1 MRGHQSQIHGR
12 SAFVILSVILLAGH
26 SANARPPEI
35 RNVNV
40 RGFQIGQPTVVTI
53 DGVDLLPAPKLWL
66 NTNAVDAAIDDKQSN
81 ANRLV
86 LTATLPNEITPG
98 VAQLRLATNEGVS
111 NSVTVAL
118 DRLPQLPISETIAA
132 LPASLHG
139 SVPGSGVSKTSFT
152 GKAGEDVLIEV
163 EAKRLGSKLR
173 PVVHLLDAQRVQVAW
188 AMPSRTLAGDCR
200 IATKLPRDGQ
210 YTIEIHDLQYAPP
223 GVSFFRLKVGQWQF
237 ADLAFPPA
245 VTRGQEVALELLG
258 ASGGAKL
265 PFKAPMDGDVIPTA
279 FPNPQ
284 AASGSPPGVLLSSLI
299 ELVEFNV
306 ATGGSPVASQASS
319 TGEPPVPSI
328 PVAISGRLDAPGQ
341 LDQYRF
347 AVTVGAKLT
356 FEVFAERFGSRVDA
370 VLELRNKDGG
380 VLASN
385 DDGPISI
392 DPRLEFTVPAGL
404 DTLVVVLRDALEI
417 ANEQAIYRLVVTNAD
432 KPTPEVTVT
441 AKSDVANIASGESQV
456 FEVNVSRRG
465 YDGPLQLSLGQLP
478 PGVTATGNEIPA
490 GASGTLLTLTGAGD
504 AASQLVTS
512 LMLKSPD
519 GTVSSRV
526 RTDVPAD
533 DRTPV
538 WLREQFAIA
547 ATPKSP
553 TPFQIAWADA
563 QPMTQLALMSKPAIP
578 VKFIRPPG
586 MLGPIRLTFVTSQ
599 LEPRV
604 NNQPNLILALRPERV
619 VEVPVDPPVQA
630 AITALNTLITQL
642 AEAVKQAAVA
652 QGDAKIAADAK
663 VADLTTKK
671 TAAEAAVREAEAK
684 APSTSE
690 LSLVI
695 PSVLP
700 ESSCDVAI
708 KAELLN
714 PERNVVLRTTY
725 SPVRRLPVLNPL
737 AAKLSGPT
745 TIEQTL
751 DPKAGAVVKLT
762 GKIERLA
769 GFKGDVNLTLT
780 GQPGGVAITNA
791 AVKADQTDFAL
802 ELRFPANFVAGEVKG
817 IKLIAT
823 GPPDPLTGNQP
834 IRTEVELIVKLV
846 ATPAN

>member
-1 MRGHQSQIHGR
+1 
-12 SAFVILSVILLAGH
+12 
-26 SANARPPEI
+26 
-35 RNVNV
+35 
-40 RGFQIGQPTVVTI
+40 
-53 DGVDLLPAPKLWL
+53 
-66 NTNAVDAAIDDKQSN
+66 
-81 ANRLV
+81 
-86 LTATLPNEITPG
+86 
-98 VAQLRLATNEGVS
+98 
-111 NSVTVAL
+111 
-118 DRLPQLPISETIAA
+118 
-132 LPASLHG
+132 
-139 SVPGSGVSKTSFT
+139 
-152 GKAGEDVLIEV
+152 
-163 EAKRLGSKLR
+163 
-173 PVVHLLDAQRVQVAW
+173 
-188 AMPSRTLAGDCR
+188 
-200 IATKLPRDGQ
+200 
-210 YTIEIHDLQYAPP
+210 
-223 GVSFFRLKVGQWQF
+223 
-237 ADLAFPPA
+237 
-245 VTRGQEVALELLG
+245 
-258 ASGGAKL
+258 
-265 PFKAPMDGDVIPTA
+265 
-279 FPNPQ
+279 
-284 AASGSPPGVLLSSLI
+284 
-299 ELVEFNV
+299 
-306 ATGGSPVASQASS
+306 
-319 TGEPPVPSI
+319 
-328 PVAISGRLDAPGQ
+328 
-341 LDQYRF
+341 
-347 AVTVGAKLT
+347 
-356 FEVFAERFGSRVDA
+356 
-370 VLELRNKDGG
+370 
-380 VLASN
+380 
-385 DDGPISI
+385 
-392 DPRLEFTVPAGL
+392 
-404 DTLVVVLRDALEI
+404 
-417 ANEQAIYRLVVTNAD
+417 
-432 KPTPEVTVT
+432 
-441 AKSDVANIASGESQV
+441 
-456 FEVNVSRRG
+456 
-465 YDGPLQLSLGQLP
+465 
-478 PGVTATGNEIPA
+478 
-490 GASGTLLTLTGAGD
+490 
-504 AASQLVTS
+504 
-512 LMLKSPD
+512 MLKSPD